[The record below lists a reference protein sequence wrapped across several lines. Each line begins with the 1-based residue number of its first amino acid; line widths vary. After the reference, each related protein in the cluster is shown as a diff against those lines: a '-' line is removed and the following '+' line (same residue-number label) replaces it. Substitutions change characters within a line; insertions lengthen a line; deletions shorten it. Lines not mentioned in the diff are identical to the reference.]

1 MTDTERKRIGA
12 ICEVAGVKEIDD
24 LSDGFHTFRQL
35 YYQRMMLFAV
45 IVKQNKNKAWKS
57 LRHEDGELCFGGGW
71 FIVGI
76 DTPEGSYT
84 YHYENKYFDLFDC
97 EILDYGKHWDGH
109 TEKDVTRLLSLE
121 SNCSEIPNSSDCID
135 RAEAQTAI
143 QFAARR
149 YTVAHEAH
157 GEGHVVWSDNLIS
170 VTDAMNAL
178 REVPSAQPKPDKNP
192 LPEQPDSD
200 RLGVKTVETCTDT
213 ISRQAAIDMLKN
225 RWKKTRNYEG
235 IGDDIAEECEL
246 YLKQVPSAQPER
258 KKGKWIPVTKIYKVT
273 EDQFPK
279 THIEWV
285 DATEPDEIDAVRCS
299 ECGEV
304 FDFQDARNWCTEC
317 GTDMR

>member
-1 MTDTERKRIGA
+1 MTDTERKRIDA

-35 YYQRMMLFAV
+35 YYQRMMLFAT
-45 IVKQNKNKAWKS
+45 IVKQNKDKAWKS

-121 SNCSEIPNSSDCID
+121 SNHSEIPNSSDCID

-178 REVPSAQPKPDKNP
+178 REVPSAQP
-192 LPEQPDSD
+192 
-200 RLGVKTVETCTDT
+200 
-213 ISRQAAIDMLKN
+213 
-225 RWKKTRNYEG
+225 
-235 IGDDIAEECEL
+235 
-246 YLKQVPSAQPER
+246 ER
-258 KKGKWIPVTKIYKVT
+258 KKGEWITQ
-273 EDQFPK
+273 EFGSWA
-279 THIEWV
+279 E
-285 DATEPDEIDAVRCS
+285 CS
-299 ECGEV
+299 ECHELYDIPIACSN
-304 FDFQDARNWCTEC
+304 FCPNC
-317 GTDMR
+317 GSDMRTKETDCDYERAVEQLEHDMLYEPTFNPNDGSM